1 MKNIDTMI
9 KLIGRIQSLEEL
21 ERFFISNNDLFNYNW
36 NGLIVFKP
44 CILNKYL
51 LSFLGSI
58 PAEIQNEIKCNINIQ
73 KYLCSRNTPIISSN
87 LLEKNTTQKSEL
99 QNKQLI
105 IPIKGSGNEMACLI
119 FEFNAIIPDET
130 LQQISY
136 FWLLLSSYIYAKY
149 NEYNECTH
157 LKLTKREIECI
168 KWASEGKTSWEISQV
183 LSISQR
189 TVDFHLA
196 NCVTKTNSVNR
207 QQAIAK
213 CLIYGHL
220 FL

>member
-136 FWLLLSSYIYAKY
+136 FWLLLSSYIYAK
-149 NEYNECTH
+149 
-157 LKLTKREIECI
+157 
-168 KWASEGKTSWEISQV
+168 
-183 LSISQR
+183 
-189 TVDFHLA
+189 
-196 NCVTKTNSVNR
+196 
-207 QQAIAK
+207 
-213 CLIYGHL
+213 
-220 FL
+220 